1 MLTKQSGAKCKLHI
15 QQTEIALQKQSM
27 TSWVFSSGHNVGGVL
42 NDEHFNYDSHTVLA
56 YDNTCLCS
64 VHSVCHLMLN
74 VFSESPRLYI
84 SKRTSAGGLFVV
96 LVLHRGMSWSPDRP
110 FGKKISAFST
120 VYSLHC

>member
-56 YDNTCLCS
+56 YDNTSLFS
-64 VHSVCHLMLN
+64 VHSVCHLMQ
-74 VFSESPRLYI
+74 E
-84 SKRTSAGGLFVV
+84 RTSPGGLFVV
-96 LVLHRGMSWSPDRP
+96 VIHSGDE
-110 FGKKISAFST
+110 G
-120 VYSLHC
+120 